1 VGKASRNS
9 PSPTR
14 TRALLTAF
22 FSPAEWGERESRL
35 AEDRRL
41 AETAGAEVV
50 ATVVARRERP
60 EAATL
65 FGQGKVEEIHSL
77 LQDVGAE
84 LVLVNRS
91 LTLTQLRNLERA
103 WGLPVVDRVQLIL
116 DIFAQRARTRESQ
129 IQVELAQ
136 LQYLLPRLAGRGE
149 ALSRLGGGIGTRGP
163 GETKLEID
171 QRRICRRIH
180 LLRKRLE
187 EVERSRATQKRARLR
202 RGIPQV
208 VLVGYTNAGK
218 STLFRALTGAE
229 VLVEDRLFA
238 TLDTTARRLH
248 LPSGRT
254 VVLLDTVGFVRD
266 LPTFLV
272 AAFRSTLDV
281 VREADL
287 LLHVVDVSEDDWEE
301 KMRVAEEHLRAL
313 HAEDIPRILLLNKKD
328 RLPPEKW
335 PAPIGLFSDSSRAVL
350 LLSATDPQD
359 LTRLRAELDSFFART
374 DTLSLEALPP
384 PTPPA

>member
-1 VGKASRNS
+1 MGKTPRNS
-9 PSPTR
+9 STPAR
-14 TRALLTAF
+14 TRALLAAF
-22 FSPAEWGERESRL
+22 FSPEDWGERESRL

-50 ATVVARRERP
+50 ATVVHRREKP

-65 FGQGKVEEIHSL
+65 FGRGKIEEIRTL

-91 LTLTQLRNLERA
+91 LTPTQLRNLERA
-103 WGLPVVDRVQLIL
+103 WELPVVDRVQLIL

-149 ALSRLGGGIGTRGP
+149 SLSRLGGGIGTRGP
-163 GETKLEID
+163 GETKLEVD
-171 QRRICRRIH
+171 QRRIRRRIH

-187 EVERSRATQKRARLR
+187 EVERSRATQRRTRLR
-202 RGIPQV
+202 RGVPQV
-208 VLVGYTNAGK
+208 ALVGYTNAGK
-218 STLFRALTGAE
+218 STLFRALTGAD

-238 TLDTTARRLH
+238 TLDTAARRLR

-272 AAFRSTLDV
+272 AAFRSTLEV

-301 KMRVAEEHLRAL
+301 KMRVAEEHLSAL
-313 HAEDIPRILLLNKKD
+313 GAQDIPRLLLLNKKD

-335 PAPIGLFSDSSRAVL
+335 PTPAGLFPDSSRAVL
-350 LLSATDPQD
+350 LLSATDPHD
-359 LTRLRAELDSFFART
+359 LARLRTELDSFFARAGT
-374 DTLSLEALPP
+374 VSLEAPPP